1 MNVAAEPLSRQLIR
15 KITWKVREIAGC
27 DDVLYFPIV
36 HFIEWVLANPE
47 NDMKM
52 EFEIV
57 EPCEMKD
64 TYGTTNT
71 GNNIMQ
77 IRSDVYERA
86 VKCSPRDRFTLC
98 HELGHYLLHQP
109 ESVSYARGGIPTY
122 RNPEWQANT
131 FAAELM
137 APMNLV
143 KNMSVEEIMDKCG
156 MSRQAATIQY
166 NEIHR

>member
-1 MNVAAEPLSRQLIR
+1 MNVAAEPLSRIMIR
-15 KITWKVREIAGC
+15 KIAWEIRKLAGC
-27 DDVLYFPIV
+27 DKIIYFPIV

-47 NDMKM
+47 NDMGM

-57 EPCEMKD
+57 EPYEMQD

-71 GNNIMQ
+71 GSNAMQ
-77 IRSDVYERA
+77 IRSDVYDRA
-86 VKCSPRDRFTLC
+86 VLGSARDRFTLC

-109 ESVSYARGGIPTY
+109 EAISYARGNIPVY

-137 APMNLV
+137 APQILV
-143 KNMSVEEIMDKCG
+143 KDMSIDEIMENCG

-166 NEIHR
+166 HEIHK

>member
-77 IRSDVYERA
+77 
-86 VKCSPRDRFTLC
+86 
-98 HELGHYLLHQP
+98 
-109 ESVSYARGGIPTY
+109 
-122 RNPEWQANT
+122 
-131 FAAELM
+131 
-137 APMNLV
+137 MNQIFPQR
-143 KNMSVEEIMDKCG
+143 KIKYTEDNCKQRHKRYFDKL
-156 MSRQAATIQY
+156 
-166 NEIHR
+166 